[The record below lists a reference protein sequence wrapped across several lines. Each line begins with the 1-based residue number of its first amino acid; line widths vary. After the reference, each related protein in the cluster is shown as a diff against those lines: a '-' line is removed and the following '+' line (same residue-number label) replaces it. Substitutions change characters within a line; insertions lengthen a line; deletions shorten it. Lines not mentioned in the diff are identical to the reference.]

1 MSRVQAIKSLEE
13 SMAKANKKAE
23 PSTEMV
29 EKRYIMDPKS
39 DIVFKKIFGEHPNLV
54 KSFLNSILPL
64 PPGRKIETI
73 DYLPSEQTPR
83 IPSMKNTIVDVK
95 CTDQDGRI
103 FITEMQMVWHSSF
116 DKRLL
121 HGASRA
127 FSQQLKVGEIYPELC
142 PVYGLAIVNEVF
154 EKNVE
159 DWYHHYRLIH
169 GAYPDKV
176 LEGLELIFVELPKF
190 KPQTLQDQK
199 LAVLWL
205 RFLKEINI
213 TSQSVPKEFLEDPEI
228 ALAVELAQES
238 SYTEAELAAYDAY
251 LDAVR
256 VEKTA
261 RYVALKEGEE
271 KGMAKGMAKGIEE
284 GMAKGSHD
292 RATLVAKN
300 LIKLG
305 LKVDDIAETTQLDV
319 EMIRK
324 LVDEI
329 SKPE

>member
-1 MSRVQAIKSLEE
+1 
-13 SMAKANKKAE
+13 
-23 PSTEMV
+23 
-29 EKRYIMDPKS
+29 
-39 DIVFKKIFGEHPNLV
+39 
-54 KSFLNSILPL
+54 
-64 PPGRKIETI
+64 
-73 DYLPSEQTPR
+73 
-83 IPSMKNTIVDVK
+83 
-95 CTDQDGRI
+95 
-103 FITEMQMVWHSSF
+103 
-116 DKRLL
+116 
-121 HGASRA
+121 
-127 FSQQLKVGEIYPELC
+127 LC
-142 PVYGLAIVNEVF
+142 PIYGLAIVNEVF

-256 VEKTA
+256 VAKTA
-261 RYVALKEGEE
+261 RYSALKEGEE
-271 KGMAKGMAKGIEE
+271 KGIVKGMAKGREEGRKEGIEE
-284 GMAKGSHD
+284 GMAKG
-292 RATLVAKN
+292 RKEERQKN
-300 LIKLG
+300 LEEKRKMARIMLQKQMDSQTVSEVTG
-305 LKVDDIAETTQLDV
+305 LSV
-319 EMIRK
+319 EEVNS
-324 LVDEI
+324 LLEI
-329 SKPE
+329 NSKAMKS